1 METELDSTW
10 ERSDRNST
18 PAMIRVIDH
27 TRDADGVWWVR
38 AALIGPTNHRWWM
51 PETTLQRRYRRV
63 VGSEAEAAA
72 C

>member
-1 METELDSTW
+1 MEAEIDSTW
-10 ERSDRNST
+10 ERTDRA
-18 PAMIRVIDH
+18 PVMARVIDR

-38 AALIGPTNHRWWM
+38 TALIGPTNHRWWM